1 MSPVRS
7 RRPAAS
13 VLVVT
18 AVPAERDAVAV
29 ACAPA
34 GIDVLAAGAGPA
46 AAAARTAVAL
56 ERRAAEGRP
65 YGLVVSAGIGGGFA
79 PLAPVGSV
87 AVASEIVAAD
97 LGAETPAGPEPFAS
111 VAELGFGTAVHLPPE
126 GLARAVAEAAG
137 AAYGPVLTVST
148 ATGTAE
154 RAALLARRHPGA
166 LAEAMEGFGVAEA
179 AAVCGAAVLE
189 VRAVSN
195 AVGPRDRAAWRF
207 AEALDALTAAF
218 GRIVPVLDGWRD
230 HDRRQD

>member
-1 MSPVRS
+1 MRT
-7 RRPAAS
+7 
-13 VLVVT
+13 LVVT
-18 AVPAERDAVAV
+18 AVVTERDAVAA

-34 GIDVLAAGAGPA
+34 GIDVLAVGAGPA

-56 ERRAAEGRP
+56 LRGSHGRP
-65 YGLVVSAGIGGGFA
+65 YELVVSAGIGGGFP

-97 LGAETPAGPEPFAS
+97 LGAETPGGPEPFTS
-111 VAELGFGTAVHLPPE
+111 VADLGFGTTVHRPPE
-126 GLARAVAEAAG
+126 ALARAVAEAAG

-166 LAEAMEGFGVAEA
+166 LVEAMEGFGVAEA
-179 AAVCGAAVLE
+179 AAACGVPVLE
-189 VRAVSN
+189 VRTVSN
-195 AVGPRDRAAWRF
+195 TVGPRDRGAWRM

-218 GRIVPVLDGWRD
+218 GRIVPVLDGWLEGP
-230 HDRRQD
+230 